1 MKQFLFSARL
11 PDGNEVCIAPVSA
24 DVFNDNDVDSL
35 GDDTGYF
42 IYEYDPQRSET
53 GIEILAKAA
62 SYEAAIR
69 ITDIFLSVQQKSH
82 ISNLDQSCRGALH
95 QFAERPESITH
106 ASFHCRCD
114 IQAPVQP
121 HEVVMREVERD
132 GGVQVL
138 DLL

>member
-11 PDGNEVCIAPVSA
+11 PDGNEVCIAPVSV
-24 DVFNDNDVDSL
+24 DVFEDNDVDSL

-69 ITDIFLSVQQKSH
+69 ITDIFLSVQQKPSGLK
-82 ISNLDQSCRGALH
+82 LDQSCGGAFH
-95 QFAERPESITH
+95 QLTERPESITVRATLPSSH
-106 ASFHCRCD
+106 
-114 IQAPVQP
+114 
-121 HEVVMREVERD
+121 
-132 GGVQVL
+132 
-138 DLL
+138 